1 QPMRALM
8 DEAEQVAPS
17 DATVLLTGESGT
29 GKGRLAR
36 AIHRLSRRRDK
47 RFVTVNC
54 AAIPESLLES
64 ELFGYEKGAF
74 TGAVA
79 RKEGRFDL
87 ARGGTLFLDEITE
100 MKPAVQVRLLRVLQE
115 GEYERVGGTETLQAD
130 V

>member
-1 QPMRALM
+1 EKRHLQVENRRLRERLAEIGEGELIGRSPSMRALM
-8 DEAEQVAPS
+8 DEAEQAAPS

-36 AIHRLSRRRDK
+36 AIHRMSRRRDK

-79 RKEGRFDL
+79 RK
-87 ARGGTLFLDEITE
+87 
-100 MKPAVQVRLLRVLQE
+100 
-115 GEYERVGGTETLQAD
+115 
-130 V
+130 